1 MMLRMMVWMLLLM
14 MLLLLLL
21 NLRLLLLL
29 LLLLLL
35 VSPLT
40 CISWHRT
47 RNKLFSSH
55 TQVGL
60 FWYKFICSNVP
71 LCLLSSLIPLLL
83 LLLLPLLVML
93 LIDCLLLIQTT
104 LSWSP
109 ELVVAV
115 LLLSWML
122 LSWVL
127 LSWVLLSRLSLSRL
141 SLSRLSLSA
150 TAISLLNFSTSTT
163 LIIPCQIVIPRRPT
177 ISIGSGP
184 WWIKLIL
191 HSISATSSTVSSTPK
206 GKWVHSSHSSGKFLI
221 STHWSSQ
228 FTTITMVVIRLT
240 HVTPSASAGRHLN
253 QFKDV

>member
-1 MMLRMMVWMLLLM
+1 M
-14 MLLLLLL
+14 LLLL

-60 FWYKFICSNVP
+60 FFWYKFICSNVP

-83 LLLLPLLVML
+83 LLLLLPLLVIL

-104 LSWSP
+104 LSWSS

-115 LLLSWML
+115 LLLSW
-122 LSWVL
+122 VL
-127 LSWVLLSRLSLSRL
+127 LSWMLLSGML
-141 SLSRLSLSA
+141 LSRLSLSA
-150 TAISLLNFSTSTT
+150 TAISLLNFLTSSTT

-177 ISIGSGP
+177 ISIGS
-184 WWIKLIL
+184 
-191 HSISATSSTVSSTPK
+191 
-206 GKWVHSSHSSGKFLI
+206 
-221 STHWSSQ
+221 
-228 FTTITMVVIRLT
+228 
-240 HVTPSASAGRHLN
+240 
-253 QFKDV
+253 

>member
-1 MMLRMMVWMLLLM
+1 MMLRMMVWMMLLM

-141 SLSRLSLSA
+141 SLSLS
-150 TAISLLNFSTSTT
+150 NFSTSTT

-177 ISIGSGP
+177 TSIGSGP